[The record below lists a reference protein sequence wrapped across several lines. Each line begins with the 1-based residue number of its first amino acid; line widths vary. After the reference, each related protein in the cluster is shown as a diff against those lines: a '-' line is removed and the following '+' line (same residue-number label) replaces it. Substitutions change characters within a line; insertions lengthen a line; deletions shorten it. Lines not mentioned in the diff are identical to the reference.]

1 MARRSERGSGG
12 RSASAPAGGEEATG
26 RRVPSRLE
34 SAARAARRRAYA
46 PYSGFRVGAAVLAG
60 GEVHAGANVEN
71 ASYGLTLCAERS
83 AVAAAAGAGARRI
96 DAVAVASGTAEPT
109 PPCGMCLQT
118 LAEFAGP
125 SLPVALL
132 GARGA
137 RVETTLGELLPR
149 AFGRRFL

>member
-1 MARRSERGSGG
+1 MTLAARR
-12 RSASAPAGGEEATG
+12 APAGRSLTQ
-26 RRVPSRLE
+26 
-34 SAARAARRRAYA
+34 AARAARRNAYA

-60 GEVHAGANVEN
+60 GRVYAGANVEN

>member
-1 MARRSERGSGG
+1 MSAPGRRARRRAAKGVP
-12 RSASAPAGGEEATG
+12 APLA
-26 RRVPSRLE
+26 

-60 GEVHAGANVEN
+60 GEVYAGANVEN
-71 ASYGLTLCAERS
+71 ASYGLTLCAERV
-83 AVAAAAGAGARRI
+83 AAATAAAAGARRL
-96 DAVAVASGTAEPT
+96 DAVAVASGTDEPT
-109 PPCGMCLQT
+109 PPCGMCLQA
-118 LAEFAGP
+118 LAELAVP
-125 SLPVALL
+125 SLPVLLL